1 MITFPA
7 RDARQR
13 QAPPRPGSVTRPI
26 DVATLELL
34 ERWQR
39 EDAVEDPAQ
48 IQAAEAE
55 VGSTGPDKRLHTS
68 GILRFCLFF
77 LGLDTSVVTT
87 QRSFAAMP

>member
-1 MITFPA
+1 MVRHEPPA
-7 RDARQR
+7 ESLEH
-13 QAPPRPGSVTRPI
+13 PPATVLPGSVTRPGARSI

-55 VGSTGPDKRLHTS
+55 VVEFMKAMNESRSSS
-68 GILRFCLFF
+68 GEPPLY
-77 LGLDTSVVTT
+77 
-87 QRSFAAMP
+87 P

>member
-1 MITFPA
+1 MRSEPTSESLE
-7 RDARQR
+7 QR
-13 QAPPRPGSVTRPI
+13 PSTPLPGSVTRPSARSI

-55 VGSTGPDKRLHTS
+55 VVEFMKAMNESRSSS
-68 GILRFCLFF
+68 GEPPLY
-77 LGLDTSVVTT
+77 
-87 QRSFAAMP
+87 P